1 MTRYDVD
8 VEHNVSAAM
17 RDGVI
22 LRSDVYRP
30 KDEAAFPVLLC
41 RTPYGKTR
49 RKMHRDIGNEMASRG
64 YIVTTFLYSGF
75 LQWFIVRNYVKILA
89 WDRTGFALYAKRLE
103 RGRFR
108 FPSSAASQE
117 ISEQAL
123 RFLLD
128 GIPLGGRHAVR

>member
-1 MTRYDVD
+1 MWGGSVPRRIFAYTEPTD
-8 VEHNVSAAM
+8 M
-17 RDGVI
+17 RKSFHGLLALVKRVFAEDPYS
-22 LRSDVYRP
+22 RSV
-30 KDEAAFPVLLC
+30 FVFVN
-41 RTPYGKTR
+41 R
-49 RKMHRDIGNEMASRG
+49 RG
-64 YIVTTFLYSGF
+64 
-75 LQWFIVRNYVKILA
+75 NYVKILA

-128 GIPLGGRHAVR
+128 GIPLGINRRRV